1 MSKKTTQLPIFI
13 FIWLI
18 MIGGIFWW
26 WQSRDKEKE
35 TIEIEV
41 KEKPSLLKESG
52 PAAVGKTKLLKE
64 KNTLS
69 DERRIADLNQVKGA
83 FEIYHA
89 VHGRYPRSF
98 DELIPDYF
106 SSPSFF
112 LDKYR
117 LGSDDQKFCLWI
129 ELMRGAGYY
138 VVSNCGAKKVGTSPY
153 SLDLDECCE
162 LTKP

>member
-1 MSKKTTQLPIFI
+1 MSKKTAQLPIFI

-26 WQSRDKEKE
+26 WQGKDEEKE
-35 TIEIEV
+35 TIEV
-41 KEKPSLLKESG
+41 KEKPSLFKESG
-52 PAAVGKTKLLKE
+52 PAAIGETEPLKE
-64 KNTLS
+64 KSTLS
-69 DERRIADLNQVKGA
+69 DERRMADLDQVKGA

-89 VHGRYPRSF
+89 VHGRYPHSF

-106 SSPSFF
+106 PSPSFF

-117 LGSDDQKFCLWI
+117 LESNDQKFCLWI
-129 ELMRGAGYY
+129 ELMGGAGYY
-138 VVSNCGAKKVGTSPY
+138 VVSNCGVKKTETSPY